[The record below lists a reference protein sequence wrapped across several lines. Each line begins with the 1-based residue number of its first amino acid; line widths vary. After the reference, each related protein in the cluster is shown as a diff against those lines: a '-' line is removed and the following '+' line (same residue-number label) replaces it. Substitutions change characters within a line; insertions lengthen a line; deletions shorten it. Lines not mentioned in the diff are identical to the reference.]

1 MLLCDPLQH
10 CSYLT
15 VSPVKALANLTVA
28 AMKKIDAGCGG
39 QWMEVSQAESWKGR
53 LFILCQ
59 AQDFRLSPGE
69 SVNGFPDAHH

>member
-1 MLLCDPLQH
+1 LQIYH
-10 CSYLT
+10 FAASSAAESCQIR
-15 VSPVKALANLTVA
+15 VGLAHVTVA